1 MADRCF
7 LAVTVILVSIAFFV
21 MDRSS
26 YFWWNTEIE
35 IAFYAPCFV
44 FVPISLLYLV
54 YETVMTIKHGFYLSG
69 FVSCANSALAW
80 FLSIPLRSMFSLFW
94 MWLEARYETT
104 CISKAGSGLFSSS
117 FAWQFFCT
125 L

>member
-1 MADRCF
+1 MLEDTRKTLAREMRWLTVVF

-26 YFWWNTEIE
+26 YFWWNTGIE

-80 FLSIPLRSMFSLFW
+80 FFVNTASVYVFFVLDV
-94 MWLEARYETT
+94 
-104 CISKAGSGLFSSS
+104 AGG
-117 FAWQFFCT
+117 AV
-125 L
+125 